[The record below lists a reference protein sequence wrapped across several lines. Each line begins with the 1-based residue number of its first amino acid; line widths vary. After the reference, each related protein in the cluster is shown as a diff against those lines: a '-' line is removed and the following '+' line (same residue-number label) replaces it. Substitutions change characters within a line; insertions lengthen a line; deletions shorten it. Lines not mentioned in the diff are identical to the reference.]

1 MTPDGKY
8 EPGYSHTGVPPLNR
22 DPFHKHGSDGQS
34 AAATRVDRKQSAM
47 AFFVYGH
54 GQMQGSHESMDE
66 HGTHRRG
73 CGGRM
78 AGEGEASAE
87 SLRVRFQQSE
97 THLQN
102 ETRLQNETH
111 LQNINIC
118 LMSQVSYIVSHSSNC
133 FLAAQC

>member
-1 MTPDGKY
+1 
-8 EPGYSHTGVPPLNR
+8 
-22 DPFHKHGSDGQS
+22 
-34 AAATRVDRKQSAM
+34 
-47 AFFVYGH
+47 
-54 GQMQGSHESMDE
+54 
-66 HGTHRRG
+66 
-73 CGGRM
+73 M